1 MTLNLHVH
9 TLFIKTN
16 ITLMSLL
23 QHLNWRYATKRM
35 TGERVPQEK
44 VDYIL
49 EATRLSASSMGLQPY
64 TILVVENPELR
75 QQIQK
80 VAYNQPQIVEASHL
94 LIFAA
99 WNDVTEAEVDA
110 YMQNIAEVRGIP
122 VESLADFKA
131 SLMNGVVSRPQEQK
145 YEWAARQAYI
155 ALGTALAAAAEQGVD
170 GTPMEGFDPAGLD
183 ELLNL
188 KEKSLRS
195 VALLALG
202 YRHTEADF
210 LATAKKVRRD
220 KEQLFVTLDEV

>member
-1 MTLNLHVH
+1 
-9 TLFIKTN
+9 
-16 ITLMSLL
+16 MSLL

-75 QQIQK
+75 KQIQK
-80 VAYNQPQIVEASHL
+80 VALNQPQIVEASHL

-99 WNDVTEAEVDA
+99 WNDVTETEVDE

-155 ALGTALAAAAEQGVD
+155 ALGTALAAAAEQAVD

-188 KEKSLRS
+188 KEKGLRS

-220 KEQLFVTLDEV
+220 KEQLFVALDEV